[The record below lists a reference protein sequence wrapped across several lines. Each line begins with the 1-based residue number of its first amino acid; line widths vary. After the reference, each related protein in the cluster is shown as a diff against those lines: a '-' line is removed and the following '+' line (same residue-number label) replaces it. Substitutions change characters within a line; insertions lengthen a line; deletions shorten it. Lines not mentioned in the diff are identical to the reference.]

1 MNNVEKNNFSEKKE
15 SWYEIDTS
23 KLLSELSEDIS
34 KDFGINEETAK
45 QLTELKTEN
54 GLEWL
59 KFEITKSN
67 ISEEQKELL
76 NNFWD
81 EKLEKLFFT
90 IKWTIDNI
98 NKASQNK
105 LDVLKS
111 EIDSSSFKPNTSW
124 IKTKLSKNIISK
136 IENPKNI
143 WDNIIWASV
152 WAINSLQKT
161 VETLYN
167 IWKWIIQTPYDLY
180 TIIKWDAEIKDIKKV

>member
-1 MNNVEKNNFSEKKE
+1 MDDIKKNALSEKKE
-15 SWYEIDTS
+15 LWYKVDTL

-34 KDFGINEETAK
+34 KDFWINKKTAE

-59 KFEITKSN
+59 RFEITKSK

-81 EKLEKLFFT
+81 KKLEKLFFT
-90 IKWTIDNI
+90 INWSIDLI

-105 LDVLKS
+105 LDVLKA
-111 EIDSSSFKPNTSW
+111 EINPDEFKPGKSW

-136 IENPKNI
+136 IENPKNL
-143 WDNIIWASV
+143 WDNIIWAWIWTLVS
-152 WAINSLQKT
+152 SEKT
-161 VETLYN
+161 LKTIYD
-167 IWKWIIQTPYDLY
+167 IWKWIIQTPYHWYL
-180 TIIKWDAEIKDIKKV
+180 TVKWDAEIKNIKKV